1 MAKRSVGKSP
11 KPAGSPI
18 AAQLRPIFDA
28 AFYVKEYPDLAS
40 TRLDPLEHYALHGL
54 NEGRNPNPF
63 FDGAWYREHNPDVAA
78 SGMDPLLHY
87 LSTGAAELRN
97 PHPRFDAV
105 FYAEHHP
112 QAAANPLV
120 FHMLVGR
127 GLGFATEPAFD
138 EAAFLP
144 SREPVPSCPAGVSV
158 DVVIPCYRGLAET
171 RRCVA
176 SVLADPDRPP
186 GRIIVVDD
194 ASPEPALSAWLA
206 RHARDGRITLLRNAR
221 NLGFVASVNRAVA
234 WAGRADVALLNS
246 DTVVPA
252 GWLSR
257 LAGHA
262 YAEERVASVSPW
274 SNNATICS
282 YPTVAGGLPAFGL
295 AADAIDAAA
304 RAANAGRRVRVPTTV
319 GFCMYI
325 RRAALDEVGAFDAE
339 AFGRGYGEECDFCLR
354 AAARGWR
361 HMLACD
367 TYVHHEAEVSFGRS
381 ANRARAAGEV
391 ALAAR
396 WPEFPRMVERHVLR
410 GPAEPARFALTA
422 ELYRRAGLPM
432 ILFVSH
438 SLGGGVRR
446 HVEILA
452 GRLRGRANVLLLQP
466 SERGALVSAPSLPGH
481 GAAAIPADRTD
492 ALIRVLASAGV
503 SRVHV
508 HHVMGLD
515 VDLRRLIRG
524 LGVPFDVTVHDWFL
538 VCPQVNLLPHL
549 DGQYCGEPDQAGC
562 NACIAN
568 RPSHG
573 AREILHWR
581 ASHAW
586 LLREA
591 ERVLCPSED
600 ARQRVARFGWGAK
613 TVLAPHEPAM
623 AEPWTVRAPPLRSG
637 EALRVVVLGVLAAQK
652 GEASVRALAEA
663 TDAAEIELRLIGY
676 PERELPRHLQRR
688 IKASGP
694 YEKGALPGL
703 LAKARAHVA
712 WFPAQWPETWSY
724 TLSAAIV
731 AGLPIV
737 AARIGAFPERLAGR
751 PLTWLVEPDASA
763 AVWRAAFAQARAA
776 IGAGESALSG
786 LRPALGDFYGDE
798 YLTGGVGHSPLPLA
812 RGGRAEG
819 FAGSHAIDVPDS
831 LSRTDRCASPPPPCP
846 LPQGEG
852 EFRAGPR
859 DVRDTSLSIIVVP
872 ERYDT
877 TGVPTPCA
885 YIRLLQPL
893 HHPLAAGVRVTVAR
907 PEEALDLRA
916 DILLTQRHAIPDLEG
931 VEALARHCEASG
943 MAFVYDLDDDLL
955 HLPPDHAEAARLRE
969 RMAVVRRLLARADA
983 VWVSTPGLA
992 RAVEDVRRD
1001 ARVVSNGLD
1010 ERLWFPDGHAPRRL
1024 RQGPV
1029 RVLFMGTATHD
1040 GDFALVEPAL
1050 ARLHARFGPRV
1061 QFDMIGVTAR
1071 GDVPAWVNRVAPEG
1085 VAGQSYP
1092 GFVDWITQLPAWDI
1106 GIAPL
1111 ADTPFNRAKSAIK
1124 TLDYAALGAAVLA
1137 SDVPAYRGSL
1147 AEAGGGRLVANTE
1160 AAWAEALDH
1169 LVRHARLRRDLAA
1182 HARAMLLRGG
1192 TLAAQ
1197 ASARLA
1203 ALHAAAGRA
1212 GQVAVPRLQT
1222 A

>member
-1 MAKRSVGKSP
+1 MVARAAQKNPRS
-11 KPAGSPI
+11 
-18 AAQLRPIFDA
+18 AASSLAEQLRPLFDA
-28 AFYVKEYPDLAS
+28 AFYLEEYPDLAN
-40 TRLDPLEHYALHGL
+40 TRLDLLEHYALYGL

-63 FDGAWYREHNPDVAA
+63 FDGAWYRERNPDVAA

-97 PHPRFDAV
+97 PHPRFDAA
-105 FYAEHHP
+105 FYVERHP
-112 QAAANPLV
+112 QAAANPLL
-120 FHMLVGR
+120 FHVLIGR
-127 GLGFATEPAFD
+127 ELGFSTEPPFD
-138 EAAFLP
+138 ESAFLP
-144 SREPVPSCPAGVSV
+144 SAQSLPSCPAGVRV

-186 GRIIVVDD
+186 GQVIVVDD

-206 RHARDGRITLLRNAR
+206 RQARAGRVTLLRNAR
-221 NLGFVASVNRAVA
+221 NMGFVASVNRAIA
-234 WAGRADVALLNS
+234 HAGRADVALLNS
-246 DTVVPA
+246 DTEVPA

-262 YAEERVASVSPW
+262 YAEERIASVSPW

-282 YPTVAGGLPAFGL
+282 YPAVAGGTSAFGL
-295 AADAIDAAA
+295 GTDAIDAAA

-367 TYVHHEAEVSFGRS
+367 TYVYHKAEVSFGRG
-381 ANRARAAGEV
+381 ANRARTAGEA

-396 WPEFPRMVERHVLR
+396 WPEFSKMVERHVRR

-422 ELYRRAGLPM
+422 ELYRRAGLPV
-432 ILFVSH
+432 ILLVSH
-438 SLGGGVRR
+438 SLGGGVQR
-446 HVEILA
+446 HIEILA
-452 GRLRGRANVLLLQP
+452 ERLRGRANVLLLQP
-466 SERGALVSAPSLPGH
+466 SERGALISAPSLPGH
-481 GAAAIPADRTD
+481 GAAPIPAGRVD
-492 ALIRVLASAGV
+492 AMVRVLASAGV

-515 VDLRRLIRG
+515 LDLRRLIRG
-524 LGVPFDVTVHDWFL
+524 LRVPFDLTVHDWFL
-538 VCPQVNLLPHL
+538 ICPQVNLLPQL
-549 DGQYCGEPDQAGC
+549 DGQYCREPDQSGC
-562 NACIAN
+562 NSCIAN

-581 ASHAW
+581 VSHAW

-600 ARQRVARFGWGAK
+600 SRQRVARFGWGAK
-613 TVLAPHEPAM
+613 AVLAPHEPAVS
-623 AEPWTVRAPPLRSG
+623 EPWAVRAPPLRAD
-637 EALRVVVLGVLAAQK
+637 EPLRVVVLGVLAAQK

-663 TDAAEIELRLIGY
+663 TDAAEIELCLIGY
-676 PERELPRHLQRR
+676 PERELPRRLRRR
-688 IKASGP
+688 IKVTGR
-694 YEKGALPGL
+694 YEDDALPRL
-703 LAKARAHVA
+703 LDRARAHVA

-724 TLSAAIV
+724 TLSAAIA

-751 PLTWLVEPDASA
+751 PLTWLVEPDAPA
-763 AVWRAAFAQARAA
+763 AAWRAAFAEARAA
-776 IGAGESALSG
+776 IVTGDGAIAGT
-786 LRPALGDFYGDE
+786 RPALGDFYDHA
-798 YLTGGVGHSPLPLA
+798 YLIGRGRQSPLPLA
-812 RGGRAEG
+812 GGR
-819 FAGSHAIDVPDS
+819 
-831 LSRTDRCASPPPPCP
+831 R
-846 LPQGEG
+846 GEG
-852 EFRAGPR
+852 EA
-859 DVRDTSLSIIVVP
+859 SISVIVVP
-872 ERYDT
+872 EQYET

-893 HHPLAAGVRVTVAR
+893 HHPLAAAGLRVVVTG

-916 DILLTQRHAIPDLEG
+916 DILLTQRHAIPDLECA
-931 VEALARHCEASG
+931 EALARHCEASG
-943 MAFVYDLDDDLL
+943 MALVYDLDDDLL
-955 HLPPDHAEAARLRE
+955 HPPPDHADAARLRE
-969 RMAVVRRLLARADA
+969 RISVVSRSLARADA
-983 VWVSTPGLA
+983 VWVSTPELA
-992 RAVEDVRRD
+992 RRIEDVRRD
-1001 ARVVSNGLD
+1001 ARVVPNGLD
-1010 ERLWFPDGHAPRRL
+1010 ERLWFPDGQVPPRL

-1029 RVLFMGTATHD
+1029 RILFMGTATHD
-1040 GDFALVEPAL
+1040 GDFALIEPAL
-1050 ARLHARFGPRV
+1050 ARLHARFGARIR
-1061 QFDMIGVTAR
+1061 FDMIGVTAR
-1071 GDVPAWVNRVAPEG
+1071 DDVPAWVNRLAAEG
-1085 VAGQSYP
+1085 VGGQSYP
-1092 GFVDWITQLPAWDI
+1092 GFVNWITQMPAWDI

-1111 ADTPFNRAKSAIK
+1111 ADTLFNGAKSAIK
-1124 TLDYAALGAAVLA
+1124 TLDYAALGTAVLA

-1169 LVRHARLRRDLAA
+1169 LIRHARLRRDWAT
-1182 HARAMLLRGG
+1182 HARAALLSDG

-1203 ALHAAAGRA
+1203 AFRAVTGRA
-1212 GQVAVPRLQT
+1212 RRDRAHHLQT